1 MRRKLGSIASTLA
14 LLLVAG
20 GAAAVNV
27 RILDVNR
34 SKTEVLTGVN
44 AADVSGLGGQTA
56 AAVAPAPAASATPAT
71 SDPAA
76 TSVPA
81 TPAVETPAA
90 TSSAPANPT
99 GAQTSPG
106 VTPGKPK
113 VLGKVAGGRGDDD
126 DDDEGD
132 DDGRNGRRS
141 GPQFVRL
148 SADQLALLRV
158 AALAQV
164 TPTVARDAANGR
176 GTADVVA
183 RVKNAAAQ
191 IGVQLATIGAITDI
205 PPERGRRHGGDD
217 DDDHEDDDDD

>member
-34 SKTEVLTGVN
+34 SETEVLTGRN
-44 AADVSGLGGQTA
+44 AADVSGLSGQSSA
-56 AAVAPAPAASATPAT
+56 AASPAPTESATPA
-71 SDPAA
+71 SSA
-76 TSVPA
+76 PA

-90 TSSAPANPT
+90 TSSTPANPT
-99 GAQTSPG
+99 GAQTAPG